1 MNDNLDWIEYIFD
14 KDNIEEARKQVCAN
28 KGSAGIDGM
37 KVNELG
43 WYIEQNLEQIIG
55 KVYKRQYKP
64 IPVKRVEIPK
74 ENGKKRQL
82 GIPTV
87 VDRVIQQAIVQR
99 LAPIYDEKFSDNS
112 YGFRKGRNCEQ
123 AIIKALE
130 YFNDGYNWIVDIDL
144 ERFFDTVNHDKLTN
158 IISRTIKDGNLI
170 SLIRA
175 FLDSGVM
182 INGRYE
188 DTLVGT
194 PQGGNLSPLLSN
206 IMLNELD
213 KALEARGLKFVRYA
227 DDCLILVGSKK
238 AAERVM
244 QSITKYIEKK
254 LGLKVNVAKSKV
266 SKPNDI
272 KYLGFGFYY
281 DKNAGR
287 WFPRAH
293 EKSIEKFKRKL
304 KQLTCRRWSI
314 DLSDRINKI
323 NAVVRGG
330 VNYFSICNMKTHME
344 TISSHLRRR
353 IRCII
358 WKQWKVTKHRRQ
370 CLIKLGISPIV
381 ANQYC
386 CGGNRYWRM
395 SMTPVIHIALSN
407 NRLQKRG
414 LLCPIDQYNKVHIS
428 SIG

>member
-43 WYIEQNLEQIIG
+43 WYIEQNLEQIIE

-99 LAPIYDEKFSDNS
+99 LAPIYDKKFSDNS

-130 YFNDGYNWIVDIDL
+130 YFNDVYDWIVDIDL
-144 ERFFDTVNHDKLTN
+144 ERFIDTVNHDKLTN
-158 IISRTIKDGNLI
+158 IIFRTIKDGNLI

-206 IMLNELD
+206 IMLN
-213 KALEARGLKFVRYA
+213 
-227 DDCLILVGSKK
+227 
-238 AAERVM
+238 
-244 QSITKYIEKK
+244 
-254 LGLKVNVAKSKV
+254 
-266 SKPNDI
+266 
-272 KYLGFGFYY
+272 
-281 DKNAGR
+281 
-287 WFPRAH
+287 
-293 EKSIEKFKRKL
+293 
-304 KQLTCRRWSI
+304 
-314 DLSDRINKI
+314 
-323 NAVVRGG
+323 
-330 VNYFSICNMKTHME
+330 
-344 TISSHLRRR
+344 
-353 IRCII
+353 
-358 WKQWKVTKHRRQ
+358 
-370 CLIKLGISPIV
+370 
-381 ANQYC
+381 
-386 CGGNRYWRM
+386 
-395 SMTPVIHIALSN
+395 
-407 NRLQKRG
+407 
-414 LLCPIDQYNKVHIS
+414 
-428 SIG
+428 